1 MAEAVQ
7 IASAGLKLSGLIEK
21 PENSSDE
28 KKKPAF
34 IILHGFGSS
43 KNAGN
48 VRAPAQFLR
57 NLGFVTLTFDM
68 RGCGESEGE
77 RGRLIC
83 LEQVEDTRNA
93 ITFLQS
99 YPDVDANRIGL
110 MGSSFGAAVALYTS
124 AVDERVAATISSG
137 GWGNGTRKFRNQ
149 HQGVNA
155 WDKFLNMLEAGN
167 KHILE
172 NGESLWVDRYDIV
185 PIPEK
190 LRKNVVSG
198 SIQKFPVETAQ
209 SMYDFKA
216 EDIVADIAPRPL
228 LLLHS
233 SVDSVTPTE
242 QSLELFKR
250 AGMPKDLH
258 LFAETDHFMFAEDNH
273 RVRHVVKDWLDI
285 HFPVNS
291 EPKSSQSDESS
302 EA

>member
-7 IASAGLKLSGLIEK
+7 FASADLTLSGLIEK
-21 PENSSDE
+21 PEHASEQENV
-28 KKKPAF
+28 PAF

-48 VRAPAQFLR
+48 VRAPAKFLQ
-57 NLGFVTLTFDM
+57 NLGFATLTFDM

-93 ITFLQS
+93 LSFLQS
-99 YPDVDANRIGL
+99 CSGVDANRIGL

-124 AVDERVAATISSG
+124 AVDDRVAATISSG

-149 HQGVNA
+149 HPGDEA
-155 WDKFLNMLEAGN
+155 WKKFLSMLETGK
-167 KHILE
+167 KHLQE
-172 NGESLWVDRYDIV
+172 TGESLWVDRYDIV
-185 PIPEK
+185 PIPGH

-216 EDIVADIAPRPL
+216 EEIVADIAPRPL

-273 RVRHVVKDWLDI
+273 RVRRVVRDWLDI
-285 HFPVNS
+285 HFPARPGRMPS
-291 EPKSSQSDESS
+291 PTDGKSGQ
-302 EA
+302 